1 MNEQSLN
8 TSSKWKK
15 IFCFVML
22 FFYCS
27 NMLNNPTIASVCNIL
42 NIILVIVMIPDL
54 VLEAKKFGGDKKA
67 LLFIPLGAVA
77 VICLQWILW
86 DEIIMKNI
94 TSAAGITVSNA
105 NTGKMT
111 GMIMKQP
118 LFMGFMGCVYG
129 PILEEVLYRH
139 TAFGV
144 LYVKNKFSAY
154 AVSSLL
160 FGIQHVAKAAI
171 WGGDTMQFI
180 NMPSYI
186 IAGLIFA
193 FLYAR
198 TRNICVPIGA
208 HILANSFGLMM
219 MLCR

>member
-1 MNEQSLN
+1 MNESLN
-8 TSSKWKK
+8 TSSTWKK
-15 IFCFVML
+15 VCCFVLL

-27 NMLNNPTIASVCNIL
+27 TMLNNHTIASVCNIL
-42 NIILVIVMIPDL
+42 NIILVVVMMPDL
-54 VLEAKKFGGDKKA
+54 FREAKKFGGDKRS
-67 LLFIPLGAVA
+67 LLLIPLGAVA
-77 VICLQWILW
+77 IIVLQWILW

-94 TSAAGITVSNA
+94 TSAAGITVGNA

-111 GMIMKQP
+111 GMIMEQP

-129 PILEEVLYRH
+129 PILEELLYRY

-144 LYVKNKFSAY
+144 LYAWNRFTAY

-160 FGIQHVAKAAI
+160 FGIQHVAEAAI
-171 WGGDTMQFI
+171 WGGDAMQFI

-198 TRNICVPIGA
+198 TKNICVPIGA

-219 MLCR
+219 MVWF